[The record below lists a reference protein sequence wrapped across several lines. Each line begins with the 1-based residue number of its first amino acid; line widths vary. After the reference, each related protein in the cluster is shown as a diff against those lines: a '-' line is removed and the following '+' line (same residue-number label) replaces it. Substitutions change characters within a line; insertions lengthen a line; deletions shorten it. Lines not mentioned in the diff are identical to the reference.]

1 MKKIESINLMN
12 KFSLFD
18 EKWTPKIIGELNN
31 QYVKLCKL
39 EGEFVWHSHEN
50 EDELFMVFKGK
61 LLMDFRDGRTVEV
74 NEGEILIVPKG
85 VEHKPYTNGDVVFNL
100 LFEPK
105 TTKHTGDVNSTL
117 TVKKLDWIYL
127 LNIFLKYYKYRLD
140 LY

>member
-12 KFSLFD
+12 KFSMFD

-61 LLMDFRDGRTVEV
+61 LLMDFRDGRTVKV

-117 TVKKLDWIYL
+117 TVKKLDWI
-127 LNIFLKYYKYRLD
+127 
-140 LY
+140 